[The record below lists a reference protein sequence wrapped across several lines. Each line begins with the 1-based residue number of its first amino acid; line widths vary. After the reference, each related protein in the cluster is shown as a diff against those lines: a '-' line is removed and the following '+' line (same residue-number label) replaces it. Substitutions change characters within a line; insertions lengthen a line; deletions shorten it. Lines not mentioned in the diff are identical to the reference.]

1 MKQPV
6 DPNQPAKQHLSMQAF
21 IFSPWI
27 IWFQPSE
34 EDILFYFLEQHAY
47 YIFYETKH
55 GYSGALNKFSKHNL
69 YAASADRSIF
79 VCKGN
84 EKEKGLD

>member
-1 MKQPV
+1 
-6 DPNQPAKQHLSMQAF
+6 MQAF

-34 EDILFYFLEQHAY
+34 EDILFYFLEQQAY

-55 GYSGALNKFSKHNL
+55 GYSGALNKFSKNNNL
-69 YAASADRSIF
+69 YAASADRSRF
-79 VCKGN
+79 EGRGKSSM
-84 EKEKGLD
+84 K